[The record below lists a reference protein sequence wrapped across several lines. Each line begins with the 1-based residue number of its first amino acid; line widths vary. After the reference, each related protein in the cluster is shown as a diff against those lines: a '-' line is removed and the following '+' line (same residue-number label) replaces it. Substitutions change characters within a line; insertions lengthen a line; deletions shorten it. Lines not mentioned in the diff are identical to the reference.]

1 MGDELFRKLRER
13 STPEKKSEYSF
24 GGSSRGGDSPFS
36 RRPSST
42 TSQSTAT
49 TRSTPAVIAGVKRD
63 AGGDRPPAYQPPATR
78 EEGKVYEWEP
88 PGFRDI
94 MKDLGL
100 RVLEVA
106 IAASAYAIGEEIAYF
121 FRKRRF
127 YTREQRNRRDW

>member
-24 GGSSRGGDSPFS
+24 GGGRGGDSPFS
-36 RRPSST
+36 SRRTSST
-42 TSQSTAT
+42 TSRTSTSKT
-49 TRSTPAVIAGVKRD
+49 TTSLNTKRNND
-63 AGGDRPPAYQPPATR
+63 GDRPPAYQPPAAR

-88 PGFRDI
+88 PGFKDI

-106 IAASAYAIGEEIAYF
+106 IAASAHAIGEEIAYF

-127 YTREQRNRRDW
+127 FTKSQRGRRDW